1 MQSNPNRSGSNGIY
15 NRRAAIYILG
25 SHGNAGRHAVH
36 EPDGIAVAMSHL
48 ASFEL
53 DDKIVAVTGAGR
65 GIGRVIA
72 LDAVRSGARIAVGSR
87 TTSELESLRDEV
99 VKMGGECFLSHLD
112 VTDVGSIQQ
121 FVDLTVGHFGSV
133 DVFVNNAGYNKLAAA
148 LDYDEELFDF
158 IIEANLKSVFFGSQ
172 IAARKMIEAGK
183 GGSIV
188 NISSQAGVVG
198 APERSPYSG
207 AKAGVN
213 NLTRTLAAEW
223 AKHKIRVNAVA
234 PTVTR
239 SPLAEA
245 AIKESKAFADAVSEK
260 NLLRGD
266 LAEPEEISAPVIF
279 LASDAAS
286 MITGHTLVV
295 DGGWTIV

>member
-1 MQSNPNRSGSNGIY
+1 
-15 NRRAAIYILG
+15 
-25 SHGNAGRHAVH
+25 V
-36 EPDGIAVAMSHL
+36 V
-48 ASFEL
+48 
-53 DDKIVAVTGAGR
+53 VVTGAGR

-72 LDAVRSGARIAVGSR
+72 CDAVKSGARVAVGSR
-87 TTSELESLRDEV
+87 TVSELESLNAEISAL
-99 VKMGGECFLSHLD
+99 GGECFHAPLD
-112 VTDVGSIQQ
+112 VTKVNSIQQ
-121 FVDLTVGHFGSV
+121 FIDAVVGHYGGI
-133 DVFVNNAGYNKLAAA
+133 DVMVNNAGYNKVGAA
-148 LDYDEELFDF
+148 LDYDEELFDL
-158 IIEANLKSVFFGSQ
+158 IIDTNLKSVFFGSQ
-172 IAARKMIEAGK
+172 IAARAMIDAGK
-183 GGSIV
+183 GGCII

-198 APERSPYSG
+198 APERGPYSG

-213 NLTRTLAAEW
+213 NMTRTLAAEW
-223 AKHKIRVNAVA
+223 AEHGIRVNAVA

-239 SPLAEA
+239 SHMAEA
-245 AIKESKAFADAVSEK
+245 AMSASQSFADAVATK